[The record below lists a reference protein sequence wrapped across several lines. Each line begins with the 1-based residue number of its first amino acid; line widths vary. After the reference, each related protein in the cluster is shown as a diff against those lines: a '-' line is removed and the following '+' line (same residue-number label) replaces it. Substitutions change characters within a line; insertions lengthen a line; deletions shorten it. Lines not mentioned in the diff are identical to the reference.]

1 MTRTARVAF
10 TLIELLVVI
19 AIIAVLI
26 GLLLPAVQKVRE
38 ASNRSTCSNNLKQI
52 VLASHGFHDV
62 NKYFP
67 TNSQDEGGWDW
78 TYQQKSKSWSWLTR
92 VLPYLEQE
100 NLFLQFNVDKSTL
113 GQDQELLTIALKTFF
128 CPSDNASS
136 LSPSDNR
143 ANLGKLAG
151 NPADPKT
158 YTSAAMSNY
167 KGITGDCWCW
177 GNYQNKCTNTCNGLN
192 MGNGMFASRDD
203 IARNK
208 VDLTGVPDGTSNT
221 FFVGEDIPQLN
232 AHCTWPY
239 ANGSLGTCAIP
250 PNQNVPNSGQNIYL
264 GWPDLYSF
272 RSRHPGG
279 LQFGFADGSV
289 HFISA
294 SIPLPLYRAFATR
307 NGAENVTLDN

>member
-1 MTRTARVAF
+1 MTRRTRTAF

-38 ASNRSTCSNNLKQI
+38 ASQRASCANNMKQI
-52 VLASHGFHDV
+52 VLAGHSFHDAYH
-62 NKYFP
+62 YFP
-67 TNSQDEGGWDW
+67 TNSQAEGGWDW
-78 TYQQKSKSWSWLTR
+78 SFQQNAKSWSWLAR
-92 VLPYLEQE
+92 LLPYLEQQ
-100 NLFLQFNVDKSTL
+100 NLLSQLNVDKNTL
-113 GQDQELLTIALKTFF
+113 GQNKDLLTIGLKIFY

-136 LSPSDNR
+136 LNPSDNR
-143 ANLGKLAG
+143 ANLGKIAG
-151 NPADPKT
+151 TPWT
-158 YTSAAMSNY
+158 YAATSNY

-177 GNYQNKCTNTCNGLN
+177 GNWQNKCSNTCNGLN

-221 FFVGEDIPQLN
+221 FFIGEDIPLLN

-250 PNQNVPNSGQNIYL
+250 PNQNKPYGGADIYQ

-272 RSRHPGG
+272 RSRHPQG

-289 HFISA
+289 RFISDK
-294 SIPLPLYRAFATR
+294 IPLPVYRAFATR
-307 NGAENVTLDN
+307 NGGENVTLD

>member
-1 MTRTARVAF
+1 MTRSTRAAF

-38 ASNRSTCSNNLKQI
+38 AASRSTCSNNLKQI
-52 VLASHGFHDV
+52 ILASHSYHDV
-62 NKYFP
+62 NKCFP

-78 TYQQKSKSWSWLTR
+78 TYQMHAKSWSWLTR
-92 VLPYLEQE
+92 VLPYLEQQ
-100 NLFLQFNVDKSTL
+100 NLLVQINLNNTL
-113 GQDQELLTIALKTFF
+113 GQSKDSLLIGLKIFY

-136 LSPSDNR
+136 LNPSDNR

-151 NPADPKT
+151 SPWT
-158 YTSAAMSNY
+158 AAATSNY
-167 KGITGDCWCW
+167 KGVTGDCWCW
-177 GNYQNKCTNTCNGLN
+177 GDYQYKCTNTCNGLN
-192 MGNGMFASRDD
+192 MGDGMFASRDD

-221 FFVGEDIPQLN
+221 FFAGEDIPLLN
-232 AHCTWPY
+232 AHCSWPY

-250 PNQNVPNSGQNIYL
+250 PNQNKPYANSDIYQ
-264 GWPDLYSF
+264 GWPNLYSF

-279 LQFGFADGSV
+279 LQFGFADGAV
-289 HFISA
+289 HFISD
-294 SIPLPLYRAFATR
+294 SIPLPVYRALATR
-307 NGAENVTLDN
+307 NGNETVSLDF

>member
-1 MTRTARVAF
+1 MSRQARTAF

-19 AIIAVLI
+19 AIIAVLV

-52 VLASHGFHDV
+52 VLASHTFHDV
-62 NKYFP
+62 YKYFP
-67 TNSQDEGGWDW
+67 TNSQDEGGWNW
-78 TYQQKSKSWSWLTR
+78 SYQMNAKSWSWLAR
-92 VLPYLEQE
+92 LLPYLEQQ
-100 NLFLQFNVDKSTL
+100 NLLTQFNVEKNTL
-113 GQDQELLTIALKTFF
+113 GQDQALLTIGLKVFF

-136 LSPSDNR
+136 LNPSDNR

-151 NPADPKT
+151 SPWI
-158 YTSAAMSNY
+158 SAATSNY

-177 GNYQNKCTNTCNGLN
+177 GNYQNKCTSTCNGLN

-250 PNQNVPNSGQNIYL
+250 PNQNKPNGGSDIYL

-272 RSRHPGG
+272 RSRHPQG

-289 HFISA
+289 HFVRD
-294 SIPLPLYRAFATR
+294 SIALPVYRAFATR
-307 NGAENVTLDN
+307 NGGENVSLD

>member
-1 MTRTARVAF
+1 MTRSTRTAF

-38 ASNRSTCSNNLKQI
+38 AASRSTCSNNLKQI
-52 VLASHGFHDV
+52 VLASHNYHDV
-62 NKYFP
+62 NQCFP

-78 TYQQKSKSWSWLTR
+78 TYQMNAKSWSWLAR
-92 VLPYLEQE
+92 ILPYLEQQ
-100 NLFLQFNVDKSTL
+100 NLQVQLNLNNTL
-113 GQDQELLTIALKTFF
+113 GQSQASLTIPLKIFY

-136 LSPSDNR
+136 LNPSDNR

-151 NPADPKT
+151 SPWT
-158 YTSAAMSNY
+158 LAATSNY
-167 KGITGDCWCW
+167 KGVTGDCWCW
-177 GNYQNKCTNTCNGLN
+177 GDYQYKCTSTCNGLN
-192 MGNGMFASRDD
+192 MGDGMFASRDD

-221 FFVGEDIPQLN
+221 FFAGEDIPLLN

-250 PNQNVPNSGQNIYL
+250 PNQNKPYDNSDIYN
-264 GWPDLYSF
+264 GWPNLYSF

-279 LQFGFADGSV
+279 LQFGFADGAV
-289 HFISA
+289 HFISD
-294 SIPLPLYRAFATR
+294 SIPLPVYRALASR
-307 NGAENVTLDN
+307 NGGETVSLDF